1 MVEVK
6 LNDTSLTLLAIIRDR
21 PLNPY
26 RISKVLAE
34 GVNGQL
40 VSIKEST
47 CYAAIRSL
55 ERHGMISADIQQ
67 SSNMTMKKVYS
78 ITEKG
83 KSKLED
89 YLVRSLSSLES
100 TASAFEKSIGFI
112 CSISRG
118 AAIQAIQKHQSAL
131 EVELEAL
138 QNRNAENRT
147 NRRVS
152 FASRILTRQMVKKR
166 QVELDTLNELKK
178 AIEWEREWDYSPVDS
193 LFNKRRL

>member
-1 MVEVK
+1 MVEVT

-26 RISKVLAE
+26 RISKVLAA
-34 GVNGQL
+34 GVKGQL
-40 VSIKEST
+40 VTIKEST

-55 ERHGMISADIQQ
+55 ERNGLISAEIQQ
-67 SSNMTMKKVYS
+67 SSNMPMKKVYS
-78 ITEKG
+78 ITGKG

-118 AAIQAIQKHQSAL
+118 EAIQAIQKHKSAL

-138 QNRNAENRT
+138 QNRYAETRT
-147 NRRVS
+147 NREVS